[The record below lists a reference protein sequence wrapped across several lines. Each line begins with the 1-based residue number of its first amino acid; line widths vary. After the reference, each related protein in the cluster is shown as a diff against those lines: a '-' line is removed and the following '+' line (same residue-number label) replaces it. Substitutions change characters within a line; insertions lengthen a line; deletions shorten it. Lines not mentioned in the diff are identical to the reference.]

1 MYLFVYLFSYK
12 GLADGTDA
20 AATEAIG
27 GQVTRGNF
35 GFLEIKSQAPGLDR
49 VASIDG

>member
-1 MYLFVYLFSYK
+1 MYLFVYLFIYK

-20 AATEAIG
+20 AATKTIG
-27 GQVTRGNF
+27 GQVAGGNF
-35 GFLEIKSQAPGLDR
+35 GFLEVKSQAPGLDR